1 VNILQDEYTLGAA
14 ALLGS
19 LILAALT
26 ARWYVRPVG
35 RHRAPRPVPAVD
47 PATVW
52 LQCDSTRC
60 AHLTTRHLP
69 TGEDSYR
76 CTSCGTTSEGAQ

>member
-1 VNILQDEYTLGAA
+1 MSILQDEYTLGAA
-14 ALLGS
+14 VILAS
-19 LILAALT
+19 LILVTFT
-26 ARWYVRPVG
+26 ARWYVRPAG
-35 RHRAPRPVPAVD
+35 RHRAAPAPVLPD
-47 PATVW
+47 PGTVW
-52 LQCDSTRC
+52 LRCDSTRC